1 MTSSVSFQDRRS
13 LEANPIAFSNKPTRL
28 VFAKV
33 PDSSPLLE
41 LLRAIAARDAKA
53 SLRRLEQSERLA
65 CEALKVGASRQD
77 PQSYFLEPIA
87 HYVYAGD
94 TALHV
99 AAAAY
104 QLDVAKALLK
114 LGASASARNRRG
126 AEPLH
131 YAADGAP
138 GSAWWD
144 PEAQAGVIRLLIEAG
159 AKPNV
164 LDKSGV
170 APLHRAVRTRSTG
183 AVEAL
188 LAVGADPRLKNK
200 SGSTPIQLAGLDSG
214 RGGSGSLQARAEQ
227 AKILKLLGA

>member
-1 MTSSVSFQDRRS
+1 VT
-13 LEANPIAFSNKPTRL
+13 
-28 VFAKV
+28 
-33 PDSSPLLE
+33 DSSPLLE
-41 LLRAIAARDAKA
+41 LLRTIAARDAKA

-65 CEALKVGASRQD
+65 CEALKVGASRED

-114 LGASASARNRRG
+114 LGASACARNRRG

-144 PEAQAGVIRLLIEAG
+144 PEAQAGVIRLLAEAG

-183 AVEAL
+183 AVQAL

-214 RGGSGSLQARAEQ
+214 RGGGGSLEARAEQ